1 MTDVDPTWLAIS
13 RFRRRRH
20 KQTIEMCTNLL
31 AENPLYQMVWYIKT
45 RALTAEQYLDETELE
60 EEGGENKN
68 FVDFTSKFFTFT
80 HSPRT
85 FF

>member
-1 MTDVDPTWLAIS
+1 
-13 RFRRRRH
+13 
-20 KQTIEMCTNLL
+20 MCTNLL
-31 AENPLYQMVWYIKT
+31 AENPLDQMVWYIKT

-68 FVDFTSKFFTFT
+68 FVDFTSNFFTFT